1 MEWLPTAR
9 VLVANLATPALR
21 VEVPIFV
28 VPFLKVTVPVGV
40 PENVGCTVAVRVTN
54 WPKADGF
61 GDAVSP
67 VVVLDVIEKLAV
79 SVPSTLPATSVLW
92 NVTVLTPAVDTVK
105 GAVYVVMVPP
115 LIW

>member
-9 VLVANLATPALR
+9 VLVVNLATPALR

-40 PENVGCTVAVRVTN
+40 PENVGCTVAEKVTY
-54 WPKADGF
+54 WPEADGF

-67 VVVLDVIEKLAV
+67 VVVLEVIEKLVV

-92 NVTVLTPAVDTVK
+92 YVMVLTPAVDTVK
-105 GAVYVVMVPP
+105 APVYVMTAPP
-115 LIW
+115 LT